1 MHLRLLLML
10 SAFSSTIFAQSFTLY
25 VGTYTGSGSKG
36 IYAYRFN
43 AATGKATFLNATD
56 SIMNPSYLA
65 IAPNKK
71 FLFAVNETHGKDP
84 GKVNAYAINQT
95 TGKLSFINQ
104 QLTGGDD
111 PCYVAVHKSNN
122 WLAVGNYSGGNT
134 AVLKINANGSLQ
146 PYAQLMQDSGKGTNP
161 DRQEK
166 PHVHATVFSPDNAFL
181 FTPDL
186 GLDKIMAYKFNQ
198 YSQKPLTK
206 GSPSFVA
213 TEGGSGP
220 RHLTFHPNNR
230 FAYLIEE
237 LAGMVSAYKYNN
249 GKLTFIQRIATH
261 PADFKGNPGSAD
273 IHVSPDG
280 KFLYASNRG
289 DENNISIFKID
300 PNSGRLLARGYQSVM
315 GKTPRNFVIDPTGN
329 FLLVANQNSDNVKIF
344 KRNKVTGVL
353 IATGNELQIPK
364 PICLKWL

>member
-10 SAFSSTIFAQSFTLY
+10 SLFSSPIFAQSFTLF

-36 IYAYRFN
+36 IYVYRFN
-43 AATGKATFLNATD
+43 VLTGRATFLNAAD
-56 SIMNPSYLA
+56 SIVNPSYLA
-65 IAPNKK
+65 VAPNKK
-71 FLFAVNETHGKDP
+71 FLFAVSETNGKSP
-84 GKVNAYAINQT
+84 GKVNAYAINRL

-104 QLTGGDD
+104 QETGGDD

-122 WLAVGNYSGGNT
+122 WLAVGNYSGGN
-134 AVLKINANGSLQ
+134 ASVFKINANGGLQ

-166 PHVHATVFSPDNAFL
+166 AHVHSTVFSPDNNFL

-186 GLDKIMAYKFNQ
+186 GLDKVMAYRFNDF
-198 YSQKPLTK
+198 SQRPLTK
-206 GSPSFVA
+206 ASPSFVT

-237 LAGMVSAYKYNN
+237 MSGTVSAYKYNN
-249 GKLTFIQRIATH
+249 GKLTFVQRIATH
-261 PADFKGNPGSAD
+261 PSTYKGSPGSAD
-273 IHVSPDG
+273 IHISPDG

-300 PNSGRLLARGYQSVM
+300 PTSGRLQARGYQPVL

-329 FLLVANQNSDNVKIF
+329 FLLVANQGTNNVVIF
-344 KRNKVTGVL
+344 KRNKTTGAL
-353 IATGNELQIPK
+353 TETGFQLEIPM
-364 PICLKWL
+364 PVCLKWL

>member
-10 SAFSSTIFAQSFTLY
+10 SAFSSTIFAQSFTLF

-43 AATGKATFLNATD
+43 AVTGRATFLNATD
-56 SIMNPSYLA
+56 RIDNPSYLA

-71 FLFAVNETHGKDP
+71 FLFAVCETNGKNP
-84 GKVNAYAINQT
+84 GKVRAYAINQT
-95 TGKLSFINQ
+95 TGKLTFLNQ
-104 QLTGGDD
+104 QETGGDD

-122 WLAVGNYSGGNT
+122 WLAVGNYSGGN
-134 AVLKINANGSLQ
+134 ASVLKINANGTLK

-161 DRQEK
+161 ARQEK
-166 PHVHATVFSPDNAFL
+166 AHVHSTVFSPDHAFL

-186 GLDKIMAYKFNQ
+186 GLDKVMAYKFNALA
-198 YSQKPLTK
+198 QKPLSKAT
-206 GSPSFVA
+206 PAFVS
-213 TEGGSGP
+213 TDGGSGP

-237 LAGMVSAYKYNN
+237 LAGMVSAYKYYN
-249 GKLTFIQRIATH
+249 GKLIFIQRIATH
-261 PADFKGNPGSAD
+261 PSDFKGNPGSAD

-300 PNSGRLLARGYQSVM
+300 PNTGKLQARGYQSVQ

-329 FLLVANQNSDNVKIF
+329 FLLVANQSTNNVVIF
-344 KRNKVTGVL
+344 KRNKVTGGL
-353 IATGNELQIPK
+353 TPTGNELQIPM
-364 PICLKWL
+364 PVCLKWL

>member
-10 SAFSSTIFAQSFTLY
+10 SAFSSSLFAQTFTLY

-43 AATGKATFLNATD
+43 ALIGKATFLNARD
-56 SIMNPSYLA
+56 SVTNPSFLA
-65 IAPNKK
+65 ISPNKK
-71 FLFAVNETHGKDP
+71 FLFAVNETDGKNP
-84 GKVNAYAINQT
+84 GKVNSYAINPT
-95 TGKLSFINQ
+95 TGKLTFLNQ
-104 QLTGGDD
+104 QETGGDN

-122 WLAVGNYSGGNT
+122 WLAVANYSGGS
-134 AVLKINANGSLQ
+134 ASVLKINANGSLQ

-161 DRQEK
+161 ARQEK
-166 PHVHATVFSPDNAFL
+166 AHVHSTVFSPDNAFL

-186 GLDKIMAYKFNQ
+186 GLDKVMAYRFNQ
-198 YSQKPLTK
+198 FSARPLTK
-206 GSPSFVA
+206 ASPSMVT
-213 TEGGSGP
+213 TEDGSGP

-237 LAGMVSAYKYNN
+237 MAGVVSAYKYNN
-249 GKLTFIQRIATH
+249 GRLILIQRIATH
-261 PADFKGNPGSAD
+261 PSTYKGNPGSAD

-300 PNSGRLLARGYQSVM
+300 PRTGRLQAKGYQSVL

-329 FLLVANQNSDNVKIF
+329 YLLAANQGTNNVVIF
-344 KRNKVTGVL
+344 KRNKTTGAL
-353 IATGNELQIPK
+353 TATGNELQIPM
-364 PICLKWL
+364 PVCLKWL